1 MTADGVQQQQQGAS
15 GMDLPAHRRNYEGFL
30 RVLRRSTIA
39 VAIVTAIVILII
51 SR

>member
-1 MTADGVQQQQQGAS
+1 MVADGVQQQESAS

-30 RVLRRSTIA
+30 KVLRRSAIA
-39 VAIVTAIVILII
+39 VAIVTAIVLVII

>member
-1 MTADGVQQQQQGAS
+1 MAADGVQEQGAS

-30 RVLRRSTIA
+30 KVLRRSAVA

>member
-1 MTADGVQQQQQGAS
+1 MAADGVQQQQGVS
-15 GMDLPAHRRNYEGFL
+15 GMDLPAHRRNYDGFL
-30 RVLRRSTIA
+30 KVLRRSAIA